1 MLDGPL
7 YFVVSLAVTSGVDV
21 KKIVLLPF
29 ANFVIP
35 TLSVLTALVAENLL
49 PLPS

>member
-7 YFVVSLAVTSGVDV
+7 YFAVLLAVISGVDV
-21 KKIVLLPF
+21 KKIVVLPF

-35 TLSVLTALVAENLL
+35 TLSVLMVLAVENLL
-49 PLPS
+49 PLTR